1 MVFMLSKSDF
11 FDFVLLTKSEL
22 INLVRLVDT

>member
-22 INLVRLVDT
+22 IILVRLVDT

>member
-1 MVFMLSKSDF
+1 VVFMLSKSDF

-22 INLVRLVDT
+22 IILVRLVDT